1 MTSFPRAS
9 GSFLMPHPLLSSHIA
24 PCIAIDILYRKRGL
38 LVAMRFL
45 SAADVRLLLSPLLL
59 IGKESL
65 MDAVS
70 FLSFSFSSSIY

>member
-9 GSFLMPHPLLSSHIA
+9 GSFLMPHPLLSSH
-24 PCIAIDILYRKRGL
+24 RKGTCDA
-38 LVAMRFL
+38 VPEASCAF
-45 SAADVRLLLSPLLL
+45 SSSSFVL

-70 FLSFSFSSSIY
+70 FLPS